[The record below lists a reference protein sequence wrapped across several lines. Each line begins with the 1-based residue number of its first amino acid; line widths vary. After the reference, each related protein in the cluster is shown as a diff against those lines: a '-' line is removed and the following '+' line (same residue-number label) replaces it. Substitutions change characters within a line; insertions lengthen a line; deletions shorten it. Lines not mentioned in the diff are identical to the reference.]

1 MPRPR
6 LPYLQKEEARGKTFW
21 YFRRG
26 HDRRVRLNGTYG
38 SPEFLAAYRAA
49 LAEKPPSARQMRG
62 EGTFE
67 HLWDLYRISPT
78 WASLSPVTRRHREQ
92 IMSSALKAAGNQPLE
107 RWTRKFIMAG
117 CDARSATPGV
127 ARNFLATVKSLFTW
141 AIKHGHVEDNPV
153 LGSSVKMPASDGLHT
168 WTPKEM
174 ATFEMAWPVGTRERL
189 AYDVL
194 LWTGLRRSDVVRV
207 GHEHVTD
214 GFISITPIK
223 TMKNGTLVVMRI
235 TPPLAASLAAAAPT
249 SGTFIVRQSGDPYTP
264 DTFAD
269 WFKRVCQKAG
279 VKGTCHGL
287 RKALAVK
294 LAEAGGTPLQI
305 GAVLGN
311 NMAAFYAKKADKAK
325 MSDAAFEKLFP
336 LGQDNAKKHE

>member
-1 MPRPR
+1 MSRPR
-6 LPYLQKEEARGKTFW
+6 LPYLQREEARGKTFW

-26 HDRRVRLNGTYG
+26 HDRRVRLKGAYG

-49 LAEKPPSARQMRG
+49 LTEKPPSARSARG

-67 HLWDLYRISPT
+67 HLWDLYRASPV
-78 WASLSPVTRRHREQ
+78 WAGLSPITRRHREQ
-92 IMSSALKAAGNQPLE
+92 IMSSALRAAGNQPIE

-127 ARNFLATVKSLFTW
+127 ARNFLATVKGLFGW
-141 AIKHGHVEDNPV
+141 AVDRGHMEDNPA

-168 WTPKEM
+168 WTPEEM
-174 ATFEMAWPVGTRERL
+174 SAFEAAWPVGTRERL

-194 LWTGLRRSDVVRV
+194 LWTGLRRSDAVRV
-207 GHEHVTD
+207 GHEHVID
-214 GFISITPIK
+214 NIISIK
-223 TMKNGTLVVMRI
+223 TSKTGALVVMRI
-235 TPPLAASLAAAAPT
+235 APPLAASLAAAAPT
-249 SGTFIVRQSGDPYTP
+249 SGTFIVRQSGDPFTP
-264 DTFAD
+264 DSFAD

-311 NMAAFYAKKADKAK
+311 NMAAFYARKADKAK

-336 LGQDNAKKHE
+336 LGQNNAQKPE